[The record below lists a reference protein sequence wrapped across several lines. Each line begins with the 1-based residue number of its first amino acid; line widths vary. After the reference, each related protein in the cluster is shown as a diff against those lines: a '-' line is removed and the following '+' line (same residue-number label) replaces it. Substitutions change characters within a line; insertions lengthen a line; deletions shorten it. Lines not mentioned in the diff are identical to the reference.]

1 MSLEESFMHSRQ
13 QEIAAALHVC
23 APFTGPESVQTE
35 IERRIRFIQ
44 SCLRESG
51 MKTLVLGISGGVDS
65 TTAGLLAQRAV
76 EGMRAAGEGDHYRFI
91 AVRLPYQV
99 QHDEHEAQL
108 AVDTIKPDECHTVN
122 IGTAVLGLAAA
133 TEALEPLSPEQRDF
147 VLGNTKA
154 RMRMVAQY
162 TIANARQGLV
172 IGTDHAAEAVMGFFT
187 KFGDGACDLTPLAGL
202 VKDQVR
208 QIAAALGAPE
218 QLVHKV
224 PTADLEEL
232 SPGKPDE
239 AAHGVSYRNID
250 DFLQGK
256 PVPDEA
262 AQIIVD
268 TYDKTAHKRKLPK
281 EP

>member
-1 MSLEESFMHSRQ
+1 MHSRQ
-13 QEIAAALHVC
+13 PEIAAALNVRP
-23 APFTGPESVQTE
+23 PFDGPAAVQAE
-35 IERRIRFIQ
+35 IDRRITFIQ

-51 MKTLVLGISGGVDS
+51 LKTLVLGISGGVDS
-65 TTAGLLAQRAV
+65 TAAGLLAQRAV
-76 EGMRAAGEGDHYRFI
+76 EGMRAAGEGDDYRFI

-99 QHDEHEAQL
+99 QHDEDEAQL

-122 IGTAVLGLAAA
+122 IGPAVLGLAGA
-133 TEALEPLSPEQRDF
+133 TEALDGLTPEKRDF

-202 VKDQVR
+202 VKYQVR
-208 QIAAALGAPE
+208 ELAAALGAPE
-218 QLVHKV
+218 KLVKNV

-239 AAHGVSYRNID
+239 DAHGVSYQHID
-250 DFLQGK
+250 EFLQGRS
-256 PVPDEA
+256 VPDEA

-268 TYDKTAHKRKLPK
+268 TYDKSEHKRQLPK

>member
-1 MSLEESFMHSRQ
+1 MHHRQ
-13 QEIAAALHVC
+13 QEIAAALNVC
-23 APFTGPESVQTE
+23 GPFDGAAAIQAE
-35 IERRIRFIQ
+35 IDRRIAFIQ
-44 SCLRESG
+44 RCLRESG
-51 MKTLVLGISGGVDS
+51 LKTLVLGISGGVDS

-76 EGMRAAGEGDHYRFI
+76 EGMRDAGEGDDYRFI

-99 QHDEHEAQL
+99 QHDEDEAQL
-108 AVDTIKPDECHTVN
+108 AVDSIKPDECHTVN
-122 IGTAVLGLAAA
+122 IGAAVQGLTRA
-133 TEALEPLSPEQRDF
+133 TEALDDLAPEKRDF
-147 VLGNTKA
+147 VVGNTKA

-202 VKDQVR
+202 VKHQVR
-208 QIAAALGAPE
+208 ELAAALGAPE
-218 QLVHKV
+218 QLVKKV

-239 AAHGVSYRNID
+239 DAHGVSYQNID
-250 DFLQGK
+250 AFLQGRS
-256 PVPDEA
+256 VPDEA
-262 AQIIVD
+262 ARIIID
-268 TYDKTAHKRKLPK
+268 TYDKSAHKRQLPK